1 MTKAQLIGIKINRH
15 RVIIYITHM
24 ICLAILFL
32 LPEVVMNLS
41 EPRQEHIPPGVFVK
55 TIIYISTFYINY
67 FFIIDH
73 CLNKSYAFL
82 RLAGY
87 NIILISLSLII
98 IHLSWKFSAG
108 NMPIQPHPHETTTAT
123 LTNETTQFARALSL
137 LLRDLIILILTISLG
152 VATKFANRIRNEKR
166 QQQEILTMQREEELK
181 GLKNQLNPHF
191 LFNSL
196 NCIYSLII
204 INQAK
209 AQKAVH
215 ELSQLLR
222 YVIYDDTEEVTLQ
235 QEVDFINNYIKLM
248 KLRIGDKHPIIFTHN
263 ITDYAN
269 ISIAPLLFITIV
281 ENAFK
286 YGNTGNPTHKI
297 EIAITAKDNIIQ
309 CHTFNHFIPNL
320 NKPNSTGIGIPN
332 LKQRLNLLY
341 GNNASLKIAED
352 NLTRT
357 YTANLTI
364 KISNNHQNEYN
375 KMLRN

>member
-1 MTKAQLIGIKINRH
+1 
-15 RVIIYITHM
+15 M

-32 LPEVVMNLS
+32 LPEVVMNIS
-41 EPRQEHIPPGVFVK
+41 EPRLEHIPPGVFVK
-55 TIIYISTFYINY
+55 TIVYICTFYINY

-73 CLNKSYAFL
+73 CLSRRYAFWKL
-82 RLAGY
+82 TGY
-87 NIILISLSLII
+87 NFILISLSLII
-98 IHLSWKFSAG
+98 IHLTWEFSAG

-123 LTNETTQFARALSL
+123 ITNETMQFARALSL
-137 LLRDLIILILTISLG
+137 LMRDLIILILTISLG
-152 VATKFANRIRNEKR
+152 VATKLANKIRNEKR

-222 YVIYDDTEEVTLQ
+222 YVIYDDTKEVHLQ
-235 QEVDFINNYIKLM
+235 QEVDFIDNYIKLM
-248 KLRIGDKHPIIFTHN
+248 KLRMGDKHPIIFSHN
-263 ITDYAN
+263 ITGYAN

-286 YGNTGNPTHKI
+286 YGNTGNSAHKI
-297 EIAITAKDNIIQ
+297 KITITTKDNIIQ
-309 CHTFNHFIPNL
+309 CHTFNHFIPNH
-320 NKPNSTGIGIPN
+320 NNPNSTGIGIPN

-341 GNNASLKIAED
+341 GNNASLEITED
-352 NLTRT
+352 NLTKT
-357 YTANLTI
+357 YTAILTI